1 MTALRERIE
10 AEFEQI
16 ERVLAELPERRP
28 YSDLSILELAG
39 VSTLLHNFYNGI
51 ENILKH
57 GVQYRELGVPDGASW
72 HRDLVNLAASE
83 NLISTSTAETL
94 KPFLAFRHFFVHA
107 CAIDLHSK
115 RLEPLSQKARDV
127 FASFKIDIERIFLPN
142 Q

>member
-1 MTALRERIE
+1 MTALRERVE

-51 ENILKH
+51 ENIHKH
-57 GVQYRELGVPDGASW
+57 VVQHQQLDVPDGASW

-83 NLISTSTAETL
+83 NLISASTTENL

-107 CAIDLHSK
+107 YAIDLHSV

-127 FASFKIDIERIFLPN
+127 FASFRIDIEKIYLPD